1 MQPTA
6 ASPIPLASG
15 WSGAFRDLPRE
26 HGYEPLRVEG
36 TIPAGLEGTLF
47 RNGPSLFS
55 SFGEDY
61 RHWFDGD
68 GAVSAV
74 RIAGGRAEG
83 AVRLVQT
90 PALRAEHAA
99 GRRLFGAYGTPHP
112 GGPLA
117 RLGKIQT
124 KNAANTS
131 VATWG
136 DRLFALYEGGLPTEL
151 SMEDLSTVGHT
162 DLEGAVRMTFS
173 AHPHRVDERRASYN
187 FGMRYGRVTE
197 LDLFELPDTGVARR
211 LASLPLGGPV
221 LLHDFIA
228 TPRHLVFFVS
238 PVRVR
243 VFRAMLGM
251 GSFSDNLAWTPSDGT
266 EVIVVPL
273 DDPSQSARFHTD
285 AFFQWHFANAFERG
299 GEIVVDLVRYPDF
312 GTNRWLGEMPH
323 GGSGAPAQGRFHRM
337 VLDPKRATLRG
348 EPRWDLSCEFP
359 RVSPLVEGKPYRFA
373 YVASHLPGGERG
385 MFQRITRLD
394 VERGEAVHAQLPE
407 GQYPSEPIFVPKPGA
422 TKEDEGWLLSPIY
435 DAASHSSHLAIL
447 EADALEKGPIARAWF
462 DHHLPFTFHGFWAPF
477 PRQTP

>member
-1 MQPTA
+1 MIPAA
-6 ASPIPLASG
+6 ASTTPD
-15 WSGAFRDLPRE
+15 WHRAFQDLPRE
-26 HGYEPLRVEG
+26 HGFEALRIEG
-36 TIPAGLEGTLF
+36 TLPDGLEGMLV

-55 SFGEDY
+55 SHGDRY

-90 PALRAEHAA
+90 PALLAERAA

-131 VATWG
+131 VLAWN

-151 SMEDLSTVGHT
+151 SMDDLSTVGPT
-162 DLEGAVRMTFS
+162 DLDGAVRMTFS
-173 AHPHRVDERRASYN
+173 AHPHRVEARRASYN
-187 FGMRYGRVTE
+187 FGLRYGRVTE
-197 LDLFELPDTGVARR
+197 LDLFELPDGGRARR
-211 LASLPLGGPV
+211 IASLPLAGPV

-228 TPRHLVFFVS
+228 TPRHLVFFVA
-238 PVRVR
+238 PVRLR
-243 VFRAMLGM
+243 VLRAMLGL

-266 EVIVVPL
+266 EVIVVPI
-273 DDPSQSARFHTD
+273 DDPERPVRFRSE

-312 GTNRWLGEMPH
+312 ETNRWLGDVTR
-323 GGSGAPAQGRFHRM
+323 GGDRGDAEGAFHRM
-337 VLDPKRATLRG
+337 ILDPKQGTLRG
-348 EPRWDLSCEFP
+348 ERRWDASCEFP
-359 RVSPLVEGKPYRFA
+359 RVSPHVEGRPYRHA
-373 YVASHLPGGERG
+373 YLASHARGGEGG

-394 VERGEAVHAQLPE
+394 VESGAAAHASLPE
-407 GQYPSEPIFVPKPGA
+407 GHYPSEPIFVPRPGA
-422 TKEDEGWLLSPIY
+422 AREEDGWLVSLVY
-435 DAASHSSHLAIL
+435 DAGAHASHVAIL

-462 DHHLPFTFHGFWAPF
+462 DHHLPFTFHGAWVP
-477 PRQTP
+477 PRG